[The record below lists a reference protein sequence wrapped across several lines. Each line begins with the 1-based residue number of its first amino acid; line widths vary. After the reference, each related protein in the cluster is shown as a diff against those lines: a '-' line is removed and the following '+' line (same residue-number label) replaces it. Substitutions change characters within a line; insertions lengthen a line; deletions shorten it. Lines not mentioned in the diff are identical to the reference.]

1 MLALLAQK
9 TERVGGFISGFGPLG
24 LEKIGLPFNIDEVM
38 TIFNR
43 IISGTIGLMTVIA
56 GIWFIFSFIM
66 GAIGFLTAGGNQEN
80 IQKATQKL
88 TQSLIGLVI
97 VVAAYAII
105 SLMGNILGLD
115 ILNPQKLI
123 KVIAPGG

>member
-1 MLALLAQK
+1 MINLLAQS
-9 TERVGGFISGFGPLG
+9 TRDVGGFFQGFGPLG
-24 LEKIGLPFNIDEVM
+24 FEGKSSSLSIEDVM
-38 TIFNR
+38 IVFNR
-43 IISGTIGLMTVIA
+43 IISGAIGLMTVIA

-80 IQKATQKL
+80 IQKATQRL
-88 TQSLIGLVI
+88 TQSLIGLII

-123 KVIAPGG
+123 KTIAPGG